1 VGFPGEVGFPVSSC
15 TLWYLPYRIETHTR
29 TYAEAEELAYLEL
42 ARRIA
47 AIPGGAEL
55 IGKTVTVRHGEET
68 LTLTC
73 TLTCVEDIGRVR
85 IIEVGNSP

>member
-1 VGFPGEVGFPVSSC
+1 MHFPISTRTV
-15 TLWYLPYRIETHTR
+15 WYLPYRIVTASR
-29 TYAEAEELAYLEL
+29 TPAEAEELAYFEL

-55 IGKTVTVRHGEET
+55 IGKTVTVRHGERS

-73 TLTCVEDIGRVR
+73 TLTCIEDIGAVR
-85 IIEVGNSP
+85 LIEVGS